1 MGNPVSA
8 LKGLLTSSGVGQ
20 AALARRS
27 RRLGKLTELER
38 VTLYK
43 YIGSRVRA
51 GHAVGHSLKK
61 LLTTQY
67 IRKTSRM
74 KRVVE
79 VALHKFAR
87 GAKLAHALQ
96 EFIPP
101 EDFQVILTG
110 DQSGS
115 LPDTLAQL
123 SDSLVR
129 DRKMRRSF
137 RKSLRPSLMLLAFGV
152 LAIFG
157 TALFI
162 VPQYRGVLK
171 PASVHGW
178 TAFVLASSTKT
189 GLTTLV
195 VVILALFG
203 AVIWLAHAA
212 KTVDAPWRR
221 WLENIP
227 NSPFAFYRDWRSLQ
241 WIRMH
246 LIMLRAGVME
256 RDALAQSIKTGSPW
270 LARRLKKV
278 KQYIERDGKR
288 LPEALIAT
296 YAQTNFPAPLL
307 IEEIAQSGDSADTSG
322 ALEKALAVWEGEFVE
337 SAETAL
343 GVFSAAIRAMVIALL
358 FGIAGSIV
366 SLVIGVMH
374 QSLHGAKLF

>member
-8 LKGLLTSSGVGQ
+8 LLGLLGAKAEGQ
-20 AALARRS
+20 STVARRA
-27 RRLGKLTELER
+27 RRIGKLNELER
-38 VTLYK
+38 VALYK

-51 GHAVGHSLKK
+51 GHAVGAAMQK
-61 LLTTQY
+61 LIATEY

-74 KRVVE
+74 KVAVE
-79 VALHKFAR
+79 VAIHKFSR
-87 GAKLAHALQ
+87 GAKLAAALQ
-96 EFIPP
+96 PFIPP
-101 EDFQVILTG
+101 MEYMLILTG

-123 SDSLVR
+123 SDSIIR

-137 RKSLRPSLMLLAFGV
+137 RKSLMPSLMLLMFGV

-171 PASVHGW
+171 AKEVHGF
-178 TAFVLASSTKT
+178 TAFVLATSTPT
-189 GLTTLV
+189 GLTSLV
-195 VVILALFG
+195 VLVLGAFG
-203 AVIWLAHAA
+203 ALIWFARAA
-212 KTVDAPWRR
+212 RTVDAPWRR

-227 NSPFAFYRDWRSLQ
+227 NSPFAFYRDWNSLL

-246 LIMLRAGVME
+246 LVMLKAGVME
-256 RDALAQSIKTGSPW
+256 RDALAQAIKNATPW
-270 LARRLKKV
+270 LARRLMKV

-296 YAQTNFPAPLL
+296 HASTNFPAPLL
-307 IEEIAQSGDSADTSG
+307 IEEIAQSGDAADISG

-337 SAETAL
+337 SAETSL
-343 GVFSAAIRAMVIALL
+343 RVLSGVIRFLVIALL
-358 FGIAGSIV
+358 FVIAGSIV
-366 SLVIGVMH
+366 SLVLGVMH
-374 QSLHGAKLF
+374 QSLAGASLY

>member
-8 LKGLLTSSGVGQ
+8 LLGLLSSRTDGQ
-20 AALARRS
+20 ATVARRA
-27 RRLGKLTELER
+27 RRIGKLNELER
-38 VTLYK
+38 VALYK

-51 GHAVGHSLKK
+51 GHAVGASMQK
-61 LLTTQY
+61 LLSTEY

-74 KRVVE
+74 KAAIE
-79 VALHKFAR
+79 VAIHKFSR
-87 GAKLAHALQ
+87 GAKLAAALQ
-96 EFIPP
+96 TFIPP
-101 EDFQVILTG
+101 MEYMLILTG

-123 SDSLVR
+123 SDSIIR

-137 RKSLRPSLMLLAFGV
+137 RKSLMPSLMLLMFGV

-171 PASVHGW
+171 PQQVHGF
-178 TAFVLASSTKT
+178 TAFVLASSTPA
-189 GLTTLV
+189 GLTSLV
-195 VVILALFG
+195 ALIG
-203 AVIWLAHAA
+203 AIFAGLIWFARAA
-212 KTVDAPWRR
+212 RTVDAPWRR

-227 NSPFAFYRDWRSLQ
+227 NSPFAFYRDWNSLL

-256 RDALAQSIKTGSPW
+256 RDALAQSIKNATPW
-270 LARRLKKV
+270 LARRLLKV

-296 YAQTNFPAPLL
+296 HATTNFPAPLL
-307 IEEIAQSGDSADTSG
+307 IEEIAQSGDAADTSG

-337 SAETAL
+337 SAETSL
-343 GVFSAAIRAMVIALL
+343 RVFSGIIRFLVIALL

-366 SLVIGVMH
+366 SLVLGVMH
-374 QSLHGAKLF
+374 QSLAGASLY

>member
-8 LKGLLTSSGVGQ
+8 LLELFGSKSDGQ
-20 AALARRS
+20 SAIARRA
-27 RRLGKLTELER
+27 RRIGKLNELER
-38 VTLYK
+38 VALYK

-51 GHAVGHSLKK
+51 GHAVGGALQK
-61 LLTTQY
+61 LLGTQY

-74 KRVVE
+74 KAAIE
-79 VALHKFAR
+79 VAIHKFSR
-87 GAKLAHALQ
+87 GAKLAVALQ
-96 EFIPP
+96 TFIPAM
-101 EDFQVILTG
+101 EYMLILTG

-115 LPDTLAQL
+115 LPDTLSQL
-123 SDSLVR
+123 SDSIIR

-137 RKSLRPSLMLLAFGV
+137 RKSLMPSLMLLIFGV

-171 PASVHGW
+171 PKEVHGFA
-178 TAFVLASSTKT
+178 AFVLATSTPT
-189 GLTTLV
+189 GLASLV
-195 VVILALFG
+195 ALVLGVFAG
-203 AVIWLAHAA
+203 LIWLMRAA
-212 KTVDAPWRR
+212 RTVDAPWRR

-227 NSPFAFYRDWRSLQ
+227 NSPFAFYRDWNSLL

-256 RDALAQSIKTGSPW
+256 RDALAQSIKTATPW
-270 LARRLKKV
+270 LARRLTKV

-296 YAQTNFPAPLL
+296 HAATNFPAPLL
-307 IEEIAQSGDSADTSG
+307 IEEIAQSGDAADISG

-337 SAETAL
+337 SAETSL
-343 GVFSAAIRAMVIALL
+343 RVFSGVIRFLVISLL
-358 FGIAGSIV
+358 FAIAGSIV
-366 SLVIGVMH
+366 SLVLGAMH
-374 QSLHGAKLF
+374 QSLAGASLY